1 MASAETSQKAGPK
14 GFKEEVQDCSYF
26 EANICQ
32 LLGVRDVPLAKPEDL
47 PLYLQRLQQ
56 ANDAAALCTAFM
68 LLHQHAR
75 PRQIEELL
83 GADAF
88 KQLMAEGFI
97 REVSPNVVESTVDL
111 YPCLGDLVVTDPLFA
126 RKYADDHVY
135 QLGTDSYVIAR
146 VTPRKKGK
154 RALDLCTGSGIH
166 AIQSAHVYD
175 ESYGIDLNPRALRF
189 SKFNASLNGLSNC
202 HFLQGDLYAPVEG
215 KIFDLITVNPP
226 FVPTPDSDMHIH
238 RTGGE
243 SGEEISER
251 LVKGLPT
258 FLAEGGLFSMV
269 LDFPVMHASTYLQR
283 LRAWLGQS
291 KGWGIAVLNMG
302 HQTVESYIR
311 DHCDPS
317 DANYFD
323 MYERYLASYKRQG
336 IYQVGFGNVF
346 IQRLP
351 KNHPGYD
358 VERVMITPYDDQ
370 REQIADWLAGLAS
383 FSSSWKPDWD
393 QWKPKRTKYL
403 ADIWTNHAGDKGQLE
418 FLPSYGA
425 HPVAVSG
432 HFAKLLGKMN
442 GRLTA
447 GQLAERW
454 ALSEKKSLAEA
465 KAELGMF
472 LRGLGQSQ
480 LCR

>member
-1 MASAETSQKAGPK
+1 MARVAKAETVSTK
-14 GFKEEVQDCSYF
+14 GLKQEVAECSYF
-26 EANICQ
+26 EQTICN
-32 LLGVRDVPLAKPEDL
+32 LLSIRDVPLAKPEDL
-47 PLYLQRLQQ
+47 PLYLQRLQA
-56 ANDAAALCTAFM
+56 ANDPAALCTAFW
-68 LLHQHAR
+68 LLHQHGR
-75 PRQIEELL
+75 RKQIDELL
-83 GADAF
+83 GAEVV

-97 REVSPNVVESTVDL
+97 REASPGVVEATVDL
-111 YPCLGDLVVTDPLFA
+111 YPCLGDVVLTDPLFA
-126 RKYADDHVY
+126 RNYADDHVY

-146 VTPRKKGK
+146 VTPRKQGK

-166 AIQSAHVYD
+166 AIQSAHLYE
-175 ESYGIDLNPRALRF
+175 ESYGIDLNPRALKL
-189 SKFNASLNGLSNC
+189 SKYNAGLNGLSNC
-202 HFLQGDLYAPVEG
+202 HFLEGDLYAPVAG
-215 KIFDLITVNPP
+215 KTFELITVNPP
-226 FVPTPDSDMHIH
+226 FVPTPDTSMHIH

-258 FLAEGGLFSMV
+258 FLEEGGLFSMV

-283 LRAWLGQS
+283 LRSWLGES

-323 MYERYLASYKRQG
+323 MYEQYLASYQRQG

-351 KNHPGYD
+351 KDHPGYD
-358 VERVMITPYDDQ
+358 FERLMITPYDDQ
-370 REQIADWLAGLAS
+370 REQIADWLDGLAT
-383 FSSSWKPDWD
+383 FNHGWQPDWEN
-393 QWKPKRTKYL
+393 WKPKRTKYV
-403 ADIWTNHAGDKGQLE
+403 ADIWTNHAGTKGQLE

-425 HPVAVSG
+425 HPVPVSG
-432 HFAKLLGKMN
+432 NFAKLLGKMN

-454 ALSEKKSLAEA
+454 AAMEKKSLNEA

-472 LRGLGQSQ
+472 LRGLGQSL